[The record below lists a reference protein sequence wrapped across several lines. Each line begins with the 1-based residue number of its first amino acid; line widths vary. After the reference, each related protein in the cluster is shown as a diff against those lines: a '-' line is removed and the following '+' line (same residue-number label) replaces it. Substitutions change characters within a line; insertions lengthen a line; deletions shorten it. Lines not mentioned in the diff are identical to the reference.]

1 MEKWMLI
8 DSLKGAGPQAA
19 ASDCAVWSSFLLHT
33 WFAAPEAL
41 FLFNRVLIPL
51 YTDLTSVYFFFF
63 KADSQTCSDLLNQ
76 TSERKGVSFAA

>member
-63 KADSQTCSDLLNQ
+63 
-76 TSERKGVSFAA
+76 